1 MSRRK
6 LALESIEPPTP
17 YDRLVLARKYTIDQW
32 VVPALIALCE
42 RTEPLDLDE
51 ARGMNIEDVVL
62 VATVREHIFKFGV
75 SAAEI
80 PRRVEA
86 MRTESL
92 IRIAVSLPRSTSED
106 TEQPSSKMN
115 ATVGFDLEVRGCNGT
130 STTIAATESS
140 VNSNTPGSSGNYV
153 SSVLI

>member
-42 RTEPLDLDE
+42 RTDPLDLDE

-80 PRRVEA
+80 PRRVEV
-86 MRTESL
+86 MWTESL

-115 ATVGFDLEVRGCNGT
+115 ATVGSDLEVRGCNGP
-130 STTIAATESS
+130 TTAATESS
-140 VNSNTPGSSGNYV
+140 INSNTPGSSGNYV
-153 SSVLI
+153 SSVLR